1 MKSTLTSKGLLT
13 IPKSIRDRMGLKAGD
28 ALEFDEQ
35 VTYLKAQRV
44 FDEKRMRSVAGR
56 GRNDNALSSKEHLDD
71 MRGPVRSNPC

>member
-1 MKSTLTSKGLLT
+1 MKASITSKGQLT

-28 ALEFDEQ
+28 VLE
-35 VTYLKAQRV
+35 

-56 GRNDNALSSKEHLDD
+56 GRKDNALSSKEHLDD

>member
-1 MKSTLTSKGLLT
+1 MKASITSKGQLT

-28 ALEFDEQ
+28 VLE
-35 VTYLKAQRV
+35 

-56 GRNDNALSSKEHLDD
+56 GRTDNALSSKEHLDE

>member
-1 MKSTLTSKGLLT
+1 MKTTLTSKGQLT
-13 IPKSIRDRMGLKAGD
+13 VPKSIRDRMGPRAGGV
-28 ALEFDEQ
+28 LEFDEQ

-56 GRNDNALSSKEHLDD
+56 GRNDNALSSKEHLDE

>member
-1 MKSTLTSKGLLT
+1 MKSTLTSKGQLT

-28 ALEFDEQ
+28 VLEFDEQ

-56 GRNDNALSSKEHLDD
+56 GRKDNALSSKEHLDD

>member
-28 ALEFDEQ
+28 VLE
-35 VTYLKAQRV
+35 
-44 FDEKRMRSVAGR
+44 FDEKRMRSVVGR
-56 GRNDNALSSKEHLDD
+56 GRKDNALLSKELLDD

>member
-35 VTYLKAQRV
+35 VAYLKAQRV

>member
-56 GRNDNALSSKEHLDD
+56 GRTDNALSSKEHLDD

>member
-56 GRNDNALSSKEHLDD
+56 GRTDNALSSKEHLDE

>member
-35 VTYLKAQRV
+35 VTYIKAQRV

>member
-1 MKSTLTSKGLLT
+1 MKSTLSSKGLLT

-28 ALEFDEQ
+28 VLEFDEQ
-35 VTYLKAQRV
+35 VAYLKAQRV

-56 GRNDNALSSKEHLDD
+56 GRNDNALPSKEHLDD

>member
-1 MKSTLTSKGLLT
+1 
-13 IPKSIRDRMGLKAGD
+13 
-28 ALEFDEQ
+28 

-71 MRGPVRSNPC
+71 MRGPRNYHDHGDQCVDGLADAIRSIACYSSFLTLHMGRATKPLS

>member
-1 MKSTLTSKGLLT
+1 MKSTLTSKGQLT

-35 VTYLKAQRV
+35 VTYIKAQRV

-56 GRNDNALSSKEHLDD
+56 GRNDNALSSQEHLDD

>member
-1 MKSTLTSKGLLT
+1 MKSTLTSRGLLT

>member
-13 IPKSIRDRMGLKAGD
+13 IPRSIRDRMGLKAGD

-35 VTYLKAQRV
+35 VAYLKAQRV

-56 GRNDNALSSKEHLDD
+56 GRTDNALSSKEHLDE

>member
-1 MKSTLTSKGLLT
+1 MKSTLTSKGQLT

-28 ALEFDEQ
+28 VLEFDEQ

-44 FDEKRMRSVAGR
+44 FDEKQMRSVVGR
-56 GRNDNALSSKEHLDD
+56 GRTDNALSSKEHLDD

>member
-35 VTYLKAQRV
+35 VTYLKAQRL

-56 GRNDNALSSKEHLDD
+56 GRTDNALSSKEHLDE

>member
-44 FDEKRMRSVAGR
+44 FDEKRMRPVAGR

>member
-28 ALEFDEQ
+28 VLEFDEQ
-35 VTYLKAQRV
+35 VAYLKAQRV

-56 GRNDNALSSKEHLDD
+56 GRTDNALSSKEHLDE

>member
-28 ALEFDEQ
+28 VLEFDEQ
-35 VTYLKAQRV
+35 VAYLKAQRV

-56 GRNDNALSSKEHLDD
+56 GRKVNALSSKEHLDD
-71 MRGPVRSNPC
+71 MRVPVRSNPC

>member
-13 IPKSIRDRMGLKAGD
+13 IPRSIRDRMGLKAGD

-35 VTYLKAQRV
+35 VAYLKAQSV

-56 GRNDNALSSKEHLDD
+56 GRTDNALSSKEHLDE